1 MLYFCIAFEKQ
12 KRLGPVAQLNR
23 APHYGC
29 GGCGFESR
37 RDHKSEHR
45 KMFTLFLRQ
54 FSQTNKVINTY
65 LSNLSRRTQL
75 FNRPHYI

>member
-45 KMFTLFLRQ
+45 KMFTLFLCH
-54 FSQTNKVINTY
+54 F
-65 LSNLSRRTQL
+65 L
-75 FNRPHYI
+75 